1 MSGETPLSLDDILTA
16 KVVAAVEQALAPYAD
31 RLADPEPLT
40 YTIPEA
46 AKRVGVSRDTFNRW
60 VRRGLIPLVP
70 HIEGHQR
77 VSRVRLERFLAG
89 EGPVA
94 PADVA

>member
-1 MSGETPLSLDDILTA
+1 MSDTAPSLDDLLTA
-16 KVVAAVEQALAPYAD
+16 KVVAAVEKALAPYAD

-46 AKRVGVSRDTFNRW
+46 AKRVGVSRDTFHRW
-60 VRRGLIPLVP
+60 VKRGLIPLVP
-70 HIEGHQR
+70 HLDGHQR
-77 VSRVRLERFLAG
+77 VARVALERFLAG
-89 EGPVA
+89 DTPAA